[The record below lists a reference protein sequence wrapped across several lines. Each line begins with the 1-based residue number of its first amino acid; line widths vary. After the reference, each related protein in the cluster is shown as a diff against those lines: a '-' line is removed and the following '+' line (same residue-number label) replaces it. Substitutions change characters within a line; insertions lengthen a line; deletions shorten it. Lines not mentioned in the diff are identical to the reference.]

1 MARGSGLGARGVRLK
16 AVWPRAQSP
25 EPGASQ
31 GFRVDL
37 ANHQSDRIPLTW
49 LKRVAARVVRALR
62 ITGRGRLSIAFV
74 DAPTMRRLNRTFLQH
89 RGLTDVLTFRYA
101 EEGVRCQVSGVRA
114 GRTRHPTPVA
124 RHLTLGEILV
134 SPTFARQYAQEHGV
148 SYEEELARYVV
159 HGLLHWVGHDDRT
172 PRQRR
177 RMRQMEDQLLMTC
190 GIPAE
195 AANRRIGVR

>member
-1 MARGSGLGARGVRLK
+1 MSNQQAERLPMVR
-16 AVWPRAQSP
+16 
-25 EPGASQ
+25 
-31 GFRVDL
+31 
-37 ANHQSDRIPLTW
+37 
-49 LKRVAARVVRALR
+49 LKRVASRAVRALR

-74 DAPTMRRLNRTFLQH
+74 DAPTMRRLNRRFLQH

-101 EEGVRCQVSGVRA
+101 EKGVRCQLSGVRA

-172 PRQRR
+172 PMQQR
-177 RMRQMEDQLLMTC
+177 RMRRMEDELLKNY
-190 GIPAE
+190 AE
-195 AANRRIGVR
+195 SGRGVRCQVSGVRAGRAWHLSPGTCHLASGLLR